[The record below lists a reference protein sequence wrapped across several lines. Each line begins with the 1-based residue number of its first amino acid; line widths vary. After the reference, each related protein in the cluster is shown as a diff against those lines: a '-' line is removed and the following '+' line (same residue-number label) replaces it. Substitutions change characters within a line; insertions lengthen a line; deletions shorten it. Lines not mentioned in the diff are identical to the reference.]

1 MRSHVYS
8 PDKLR
13 KSQMTNHVIPQKY
26 KADLITMLNYVEEL
40 SEIPLSSRTKVID

>member
-13 KSQMTNHVIPQKY
+13 KSQMTNHVIPEKY
-26 KADLITMLNYVEEL
+26 KAFQKEEL